1 MKKRLIIIIPVY
13 HNIPTTTECVSIR
26 QFAKVYDW
34 RYDVRLVCPEHFTV
48 ENIKTYTDLLN
59 TDFNNVYVQYKKY
72 DDAFFLSSADY
83 SRLLKTNEFYMDCV
97 DYDYILIFQ
106 TDCWATNIN
115 NIDAWMDRDFDY
127 IGSPVFTNK
136 NHWHNC
142 PCCGNG
148 GLSLRKVSS
157 FIRYTMDRNMVDH
170 LDKNDVYRK
179 YEDVF
184 FCEGV
189 TRYLYVD
196 MPIWR
201 ECANFA
207 WDINTELLYKLSDGE
222 LPDIGIHAWPKQVP
236 FLYGKIDIS
245 KDVYNAAVKENIDF
259 IKKYYAP
266 VLKGN
271 SFDSD
276 LKRRITDIDAEMS
289 RKDK

>member
-1 MKKRLIIIIPVY
+1 MKRLIIIIPVY
-13 HNIPTTTECVSIR
+13 HETPTITECASL
-26 QFAKVYDW
+26 QQLDKVYDW
-34 RYDVRLVCPEHFTV
+34 RYDVRLVCPEHFTE
-48 ENIKTYTDLLN
+48 ENIAAYTNLFN
-59 TDFNNVYVQYKKY
+59 TSAYIQHKKY
-72 DDAFFLSSADY
+72 ADDFFRSSADY

-97 DYDYILIFQ
+97 NYDYMLIFQ

-115 NIDAWMDRDFDY
+115 SIDKWLDRDFDY

-157 FIRYTMDRNMVDH
+157 FIRYTIDREMTEH
-170 LDKNDVYRK
+170 LNENNIYKN

-189 TRYLYVD
+189 ARHLYID
-196 MPIWR
+196 MPIWQ
-201 ECANFA
+201 ECAHFA
-207 WDINTELLYKLSDGE
+207 WDINVELLYNLSNGE

-236 FLYGKIDIS
+236 YLYEKLDMS
-245 KDVYNAAVKENIDF
+245 KEVYDAAVKENIEF
-259 IKKYYAP
+259 IKKYYDP

-271 SFDSD
+271 SFDLNLVKTIKNICEENS
-276 LKRRITDIDAEMS
+276 
-289 RKDK
+289 